1 MLVATRHKTVRRSSS
16 YSRCWAPADTDSLH
30 YRQYV
35 SQLTNLTKGGTML
48 PLVGAELKP
57 VQLYRHLLRCCR
69 QLPTEAMQKHYRHA
83 IRQGYT
89 SHADEDDQERVQ
101 MIVQRAVVDAE
112 WILTK
117 YSKNK

>member
-1 MLVATRHKTVRRSSS
+1 
-16 YSRCWAPADTDSLH
+16 
-30 YRQYV
+30 
-35 SQLTNLTKGGTML
+35 ML

-101 MIVQRAVVDAE
+101 MIVQRAVVDAD

-117 YSKNK
+117 VRIKAF

>member
-1 MLVATRHKTVRRSSS
+1 MLVATRHKTVKIRSSS
-16 YSRCWAPADTDSLH
+16 YLRCWSSADTDSLH
-30 YRQYV
+30 YGH
-35 SQLTNLTKGGTML
+35 NLTKGGTML

-101 MIVQRAVVDAE
+101 MIVQRAVVDAD